1 MKVSRK
7 RNFLLFDSLLFL
19 EKKMKKKKQ
28 PPLKLMQADF
38 QKESK
43 LFKI

>member
-19 EKKMKKKKQ
+19 EKK
-28 PPLKLMQADF
+28 DE
-38 QKESK
+38 KEKTTPSK
-43 LFKI
+43 TDAS